1 MFVLSIIIFEQV
13 LRVLKMEA
21 DSPSP
26 HTQLIAGQNQGTLM
40 LNHGHFE
47 ANNSELRILSH
58 WICD

>member
-1 MFVLSIIIFEQV
+1 
-13 LRVLKMEA
+13 MEA
-21 DSPSP
+21 DSPYP